1 MSFIHQG
8 SAFLSLTISTDERI
22 FTIYNYF
29 PLIIASQHYYTHF
42 VVTPVWV
49 NIKTSI
55 RGNGYQE
62 FMTWNFI
69 DIKWHATTAFEDLIW
84 FFFFF
89 LTQMSYVKSLIHN
102 PIIRRYVLPSYTVI
116 QVSIKVVEGLFFFF
130 RYNAWGNLIQHV
142 RKLKINKKKKSL
154 IESRN
159 KHEELSMVTNA

>member
-1 MSFIHQG
+1 MTFKKWKQPSSMSSIHQG

-22 FTIYNYF
+22 CTIYNYF
-29 PLIIASQHYYTHF
+29 PLIIASQHYYTPS

-89 LTQMSYVKSLIHN
+89 DPN
-102 PIIRRYVLPSYTVI
+102 VLCQKSYT
-116 QVSIKVVEGLFFFF
+116 QSCH
-130 RYNAWGNLIQHV
+130 Q
-142 RKLKINKKKKSL
+142 KI
-154 IESRN
+154 R
-159 KHEELSMVTNA
+159 VTFLYSNTGQY

>member
-1 MSFIHQG
+1 MFKKWKQPSSMSFIHQY
-8 SAFLSLTISTDERI
+8 SAFLSLTTSTDERI
-22 FTIYNYF
+22 CTIHNYF

-84 FFFFF
+84 FFF
-89 LTQMSYVKSLIHN
+89 LTQISYVKSLIHN
-102 PIIRRYVLPSYTVI
+102 PVVRRYVLPSYIVI
-116 QVSIKVVEGLFFFF
+116 QVGVTVLRWLGAFFFF
-130 RYNAWGNLIQHV
+130 FLGTMLEGI
-142 RKLKINKKKKSL
+142 
-154 IESRN
+154 
-159 KHEELSMVTNA
+159 